1 MYASLAGDVTW
12 CFACDGAVAQQ
23 LDVPE
28 RVSELL
34 IEARAMLVAQHSLS
48 TRLPTRGLRGLVN
61 LGNSCY
67 FSASVQA
74 LA

>member
-1 MYASLAGDVTW
+1 MVYASLAGDVTW
-12 CFACDGAVAQQ
+12 CFACDGAQQ